1 MIMPWLVLIAMLNFA
16 YGETLTVALPNEGY
30 APYIIIDQEQV
41 SGILVEPLQL
51 AASNIGL
58 DLHYVYYP
66 EQRSK
71 LMLDNKQID
80 ARMESEQWVDNP
92 QDYLWSEAITL
103 LEDVLVFNQDSAVR
117 FESETDL
124 IGGTIITH
132 LGYSYPTLQP
142 LIEQNLVQRVD
153 FLSSYEMLSHLY
165 RPIAGVNRAAVM
177 NRYVALWLIRSTP
190 KFEGQFVLSKRPI
203 ASAPLQFQF
212 VNNPRLVP
220 VVTKLNQQ
228 LRQLKGANRI
238 QQLTDSILK
247 TAISP

>member
-1 MIMPWLVLIAMLNFA
+1 MCWSVSMAQITLAHS
-16 YGETLTVALPNEGY
+16 ESLTVALPNEGY
-30 APYIIIDQEQV
+30 APYIIIEQEQV

-71 LMLDNKQID
+71 LMLENKQID

-92 QDYLWSEAITL
+92 EDYLWSEAITV
-103 LEDVLVFNQDSAVR
+103 LEDVLVFNTHSELR
-117 FESETDL
+117 FERKTDL
-124 IGGTIITH
+124 IGGSIIAH

-142 LIEQNLVQRVD
+142 LIEQNLLQRVD
-153 FLSSYEMLSHLY
+153 FASSYEMLSHLY
-165 RPIAGVNRAAVM
+165 RPLAGVNRAAVM
-177 NRYVALWLIRSTP
+177 NRYVAMWLIHSTP
-190 KFEGQFVLSKRPI
+190 KFEGQFALSKQPI

-212 VNNPRLVP
+212 ANNPRLAAIVS
-220 VVTKLNQQ
+220 KLNQQ
-228 LRQLKGANRI
+228 LRQLKSANRI
-238 QQLTDSILK
+238 QQLTDTILK